1 MKYHSLKLAPL
12 LVTAFIVFDE
22 VAISFNSV
30 LLPNIKSDFMI
41 SDQLVQ
47 LSLAFG
53 LFALGFAGLIYGGL
67 ADVFGR
73 RPMLLISLVLFSI
86 MTLASAVAPNTEIFL
101 LTRFLQGLGAGA
113 GWVVGNSC
121 LNDIYKGKEYAKIM
135 NYVHAIAGITP
146 AVAPIIGSY
155 LGVLLGWRNCFHI
168 VFILTAF
175 LALFMFLFQA
185 ETLKETKTITVNK
198 FFKDYYS
205 IFHNKNFVKYTIVK
219 VLAVMMIFCEIANI
233 SLIFVN
239 HYQINPM
246 YYGFYIFPVFFVYVL
261 ASVMSSKIIN
271 HIDIDAVLKIGLIL
285 LMVSNLLIVILYLFN
300 RELNIIAIQTI
311 KAFSYAGW
319 GLIFGNATAEIVSS
333 APGKAGMASAV
344 MIALEMLFSSI
355 GIYLLGFFFN
365 GTIIPLSMFLAVFSA
380 VAIIP
385 LMKKQKQY
393 AHAATPTQ

>member
-1 MKYHSLKLAPL
+1 MKYHNLKLAPL

-30 LLPNIKSDFMI
+30 LLPNIKADFMI

-47 LSLAFG
+47 LSLSFG

-73 RPMLLISLVLFSI
+73 RPMLLISLILFSV
-86 MTLASAVAPNTEIFL
+86 MTLTSAIAPTTEIFL

-135 NYVHAIAGITP
+135 NYVHAVAGITP

-155 LGVLLGWRNCFHI
+155 LGVMLGWRNCFHLI
-168 VFILTAF
+168 FILTAF
-175 LALFMFLFQA
+175 LSIFMFLFQA
-185 ETLKETKTITVNK
+185 ETLKETKPISAK
-198 FFKDYYS
+198 QFFIDYYS
-205 IFHNKNFVKYTIVK
+205 IFHNKNFIKYTIVK

-239 HYQINPM
+239 HYHINPM
-246 YYGFYIFPVFFVYVL
+246 YYGFYIFPVFLVYVL
-261 ASVMSSKIIN
+261 ASVASSKIIN
-271 HIDIDAVLKIGLIL
+271 RMDIDSVLKIGLVL
-285 LMVSNLLIVILYLFN
+285 LLGSNLLLVVLYLINF
-300 RELNIIAIQTI
+300 ELNIITIQAI

-344 MIALEMLFSSI
+344 MIALEMLFSSM

-365 GTIIPLSMFLAVFSA
+365 GTIIPLSMFLAVVSA

-385 LMKKQKQY
+385 LITKQK
-393 AHAATPTQ
+393 